1 MSPFEPKTKKTAVAL
16 KYDEFSNIA
25 PVVVASGVGY
35 MAEKIVEVAAEHN
48 VPVFEDSSL
57 STILS
62 QLDLGVE
69 VPEELYRVVVDIYIY
84 FLNYLPKSQ
93 ESAEA
98 VAEVRE
104 DRRD

>member
-1 MSPFEPKTKKTAVAL
+1 MSASEAGTKKTAVAL
-16 KYDEFSNIA
+16 KYDESNNMA
-25 PVVVASGVGY
+25 PIVVASGVGY
-35 MAEKIVEVAAEHN
+35 LAEKIIEVATENN

-69 VPEELYRVVVDIYIY
+69 IPEELYRAVVDIYVY
-84 FLNYLPKSQ
+84 FLNYLPKNKKND
-93 ESAEA
+93 
-98 VAEVRE
+98 EVKE

>member
-1 MSPFEPKTKKTAVAL
+1 MSPSEPKTKRTAVAL
-16 KYDEFSNIA
+16 KYDEASNIA
-25 PVVVASGVGY
+25 PVIVASGVGY
-35 MAEKIVEVAAEHN
+35 MAEKIVEVASEHN

-69 VPEELYRVVVDIYIY
+69 VPEELYKVIVDIYIY
-84 FLNYLPKSQ
+84 FLNYLPKTGDNPGAS
-93 ESAEA
+93 
-98 VAEVRE
+98 EVRE

>member
-1 MSPFEPKTKKTAVAL
+1 MSPSEPKIKRTAVAL
-16 KYDEFSNIA
+16 KYDENSNMA

-35 MAEKIVEVAAEHN
+35 LAEKIVEVASENN

-69 VPEELYRVVVDIYIY
+69 VPEELYKVIVDIYVY
-84 FLNYLPKSQ
+84 FLNYLPKGV
-93 ESAEA
+93 EGAEI
-98 VAEVRE
+98 
-104 DRRD
+104 